1 MENALLNVRVYK
13 RRYRLYAEFDGWA
26 IYPIF
31 KVKNTDKIWANQYY
45 SVTFFILDYKGAI
58 ITTGSFKTQ
67 TGMGL
72 PASYF
77 QIANYADI
85 ADMERGQHDYNQ

>member
-1 MENALLNVRVYK
+1 M
-13 RRYRLYAEFDGWA
+13 
-26 IYPIF
+26 
-31 KVKNTDKIWANQYY
+31 NTDKIWANQYY

-85 ADMERGQHDYNQ
+85 ADMEEVNMIITSNGVLFGCDQRLPFQFCGVLD